1 VVKVLKERSVT
12 LAEVKRILEEK
23 GEREELTTIEQTTLE
38 YARKFAKID
47 HEAAAKLVSE
57 LVGCGISEEAAIQVA
72 NIMPESTEELRTIL
86 MREEVELTPEFL
98 TRVLEIVDKYRGEA
112 P

>member
-1 VVKVLKERSVT
+1 VVKMLRERNVT

-38 YARKFAKID
+38 YAHKFAKID

-57 LVGCGISEEAAIQVA
+57 LVECGISEEAAIQVV

-98 TRVLEIVDKYRGEA
+98 ARVLEIVDKYRGEA